1 LDATCVDRFGFWE
14 RSKTAFHREGVGIE
28 PVEESGFAEDTGV
41 GVLGGMDM
49 GIYETGKEK
58 LPSFSNSN

>member
-1 LDATCVDRFGFWE
+1 MRERPLDATCVDRFGFWE

-49 GIYETGKEK
+49 GI
-58 LPSFSNSN
+58 